1 VRTRIWIGG
10 AALAVLVACF
20 PTGVCGCSEPYYSG
34 VVVGFVRDNAGS
46 PTSATVRASVRD
58 KFCQA
63 VAPVRAYV
71 AFPDSSVAVTD
82 SVGRYRF
89 DFWNSRPDTV
99 CVRLVA
105 RRIGLADSSVRD
117 SLKIPLV
124 VEGDTLR
131 ADFSLP

>member
-1 VRTRIWIGG
+1 MRTRIWIGS

-20 PTGVCGCSEPYYSG
+20 PTGVCGCSEPYYWG

-46 PTSATVRASVRD
+46 LTSATVRASVRD

-63 VAPVRAYV
+63 VAPVRTYV
-71 AFPDSSVAVTD
+71 AFDSSVAVTD

-89 DFWNSRPDTV
+89 EFWNWRPDTV

-105 RRIGLADSSVRD
+105 TRTGLADSSVRD

-124 VEGDTLR
+124 GGDSLR